1 MKYSLLLLFVA
12 VLFASTDLTAQR
24 YEWNGRPANETVRE
38 YVSGIIHKMDTDRDC
53 SNYAYGKDRYQR
65 VDIYS
70 YSTDGVR
77 IRVKFRFHWRIDW
90 MIGGHSNYS
99 FTVSASLSPNGCNT
113 MITYED
119 ETGGTDCECSIGR
132 RYELGCV
139 YGS

>member
-1 MKYSLLLLFVA
+1 MKYCFHFLLA
-12 VLFASTDLTAQR
+12 IALFAPSDMDAQR
-24 YEWNGRPANETVRE
+24 FNWNGQSENPTIRE

-77 IRVKFRFHWRIDW
+77 IRVKFRFYWRIDW
-90 MIGGHSNYS
+90 MIGGHTNYS